1 MTFIGTLAPVHA
13 QQSGNFEISGVV
25 KDTSGEPVIG
35 ATVIVKNTQIGTT
48 TDVDGKFKLK
58 VPHKSLLQIS
68 FIGMKTKDL
77 KVTNNTFYEITLED
91 ESVLLDEVVAI
102 GYGTQ
107 SKATVT
113 SGVVSVKKAELMSS
127 VSASPLN
134 NLQGK
139 VAGLDIRQ
147 TTGQPGAQPVVL
159 IRGGSTDPANDSPL
173 FVIDGVV
180 RSNMNGLNQED
191 IESMEVLKDAASA
204 AIYGAKAANGIILI
218 TTKQG
223 SSKDGK
229 ATISASYR
237 LGLSR
242 FGSIIRFPVH
252 ATICMLPV

>member
-1 MTFIGTLAPVHA
+1 
-13 QQSGNFEISGVV
+13 
-25 KDTSGEPVIG
+25 
-35 ATVIVKNTQIGTT
+35 
-48 TDVDGKFKLK
+48 
-58 VPHKSLLQIS
+58 
-68 FIGMKTKDL
+68 MKTKDL

-237 LGLSR
+237 LGVEQIRQHYPFFRCTRLSVCFPFSR
-242 FGSIIRFPVH
+242 FPWNQ
-252 ATICMLPV
+252 

>member
-1 MTFIGTLAPVHA
+1 M
-13 QQSGNFEISGVV
+13 
-25 KDTSGEPVIG
+25 
-35 ATVIVKNTQIGTT
+35 
-48 TDVDGKFKLK
+48 
-58 VPHKSLLQIS
+58 LQIS

-159 IRGGSTDPANDSPL
+159 IRGGSTDPA
-173 FVIDGVV
+173 
-180 RSNMNGLNQED
+180 
-191 IESMEVLKDAASA
+191 
-204 AIYGAKAANGIILI
+204 
-218 TTKQG
+218 
-223 SSKDGK
+223 
-229 ATISASYR
+229 
-237 LGLSR
+237 
-242 FGSIIRFPVH
+242 
-252 ATICMLPV
+252 

>member
-1 MTFIGTLAPVHA
+1 M
-13 QQSGNFEISGVV
+13 N
-25 KDTSGEPVIG
+25 
-35 ATVIVKNTQIGTT
+35 
-48 TDVDGKFKLK
+48 
-58 VPHKSLLQIS
+58 
-68 FIGMKTKDL
+68 TKDL
-77 KVTNNTFYEITLED
+77 KVTNITFYEITLED

-204 AIYGAKAANGIILI
+204 AIYGAKADNGIILI
-218 TTKQG
+218 
-223 SSKDGK
+223 S
-229 ATISASYR
+229 
-237 LGLSR
+237 L
-242 FGSIIRFPVH
+242 
-252 ATICMLPV
+252 